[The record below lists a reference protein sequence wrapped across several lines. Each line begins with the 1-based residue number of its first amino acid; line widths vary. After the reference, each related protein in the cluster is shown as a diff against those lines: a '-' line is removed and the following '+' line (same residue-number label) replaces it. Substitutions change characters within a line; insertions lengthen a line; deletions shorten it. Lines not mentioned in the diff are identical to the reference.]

1 MMSTPQRSAS
11 LRRLVYDLLEHGPTG
26 ERRSRFVSRLI
37 MLVVVV
43 SLISTALETVPSLE
57 ARYGR
62 WFIGVELVSLVLFT
76 VEYLARVWV
85 AVEHAPDRHLT
96 PARARLKFV
105 TSPAGIIDLLAV
117 LPFWLALPFFG
128 DLRSM
133 LEFRLVRFLKLARY
147 SPVARSLVEVLYGER
162 RALLGC
168 FVLLLGGS
176 LIMGAIMYLAERH
189 VQPDKLGTIPEAMWW
204 AIVTLGTLG
213 YGDVVP
219 VTSLGKLI
227 ASATIFSG
235 FVMVALPVGIIASAF
250 ATTIQRRDFIVTW
263 TMVAKV
269 PLFAE
274 LDAGDIADIMTL
286 LQAQTVEPGAI
297 IARRGDPAHSM
308 YFIAAGEVAI
318 ALPDSTIRLG
328 TGQFFGEVA
337 VLRRARRSA
346 TVTALDSRQ
355 SAGARRARPACPD
368 GARAARRGAHARD
381 GPAAPRAR
389 GERARRHRDRG
400 DRGGRALGVAPVS
413 AARRQRA
420 GRAPCGSNRP
430 RWKARSRRRSQR

>member
-1 MMSTPQRSAS
+1 M
-11 LRRLVYDLLEHGPTG
+11 
-26 ERRSRFVSRLI
+26 
-37 MLVVVV
+37 
-43 SLISTALETVPSLE
+43 
-57 ARYGR
+57 
-62 WFIGVELVSLVLFT
+62 ELVSLVLFT

-250 ATTIQRRDFIVTW
+250 ATTIQRRDFVVTW

-274 LDAGDIADIMTL
+274 LEAGDIADIMTL

-346 TVTALDSRQ
+346 TVTALGRVNLLVLDGHDLHALMEREPRVAARMRETVRQ
-355 SAGARRARPACPD
+355 RLGREAVSERGDIVTEEIEEGERRCSAGQR
-368 GARAARRGAHARD
+368 GAAAARR
-381 GPAAPRAR
+381 
-389 GERARRHRDRG
+389 
-400 DRGGRALGVAPVS
+400 S
-413 AARRQRA
+413 
-420 GRAPCGSNRP
+420 APCSIEWNGSR
-430 RWKARSRRRSQR
+430 RVDRRSQPNSPRCSPSARRRIGTPASRALCAHVVPPA